1 MKKDKLLW
9 VDDEISLLRPHI
21 LFLEGKGYEVDTVTN
36 GQDALDC
43 CRATTYDLIF
53 LDENM
58 PGLSGLQTLA
68 LIKDICPTVPVVM
81 ITKSEEENIM
91 DMAIGQKI
99 ADYLIKPVNPNQ
111 ILLSLKKNLHRRD
124 IVSEAAQ
131 TGYQQSFGKI
141 GMQINDSLTAADW
154 MELYHRLVY
163 WELELEAT
171 DSPMSEMLA
180 MQKTEANSAFA
191 KFIKRNYADW
201 VSTKDAPADR
211 PLMSPDLFKRILFPA
226 LDKGEKV
233 FFIVLDNFRYDQWRV
248 LADELSGLSPQR

>member
-36 GQDALDC
+36 GQDALDR

-91 DMAIGQKI
+91 DMAIGQKNCRLPDQARQSQSNIII
-99 ADYLIKPVNPNQ
+99 AKEEPASPGYCQRSRTNR
-111 ILLSLKKNLHRRD
+111 LS
-124 IVSEAAQ
+124 A
-131 TGYQQSFGKI
+131 
-141 GMQINDSLTAADW
+141 
-154 MELYHRLVY
+154 EL
-163 WELELEAT
+163 W
-171 DSPMSEMLA
+171 
-180 MQKTEANSAFA
+180 
-191 KFIKRNYADW
+191 
-201 VSTKDAPADR
+201 
-211 PLMSPDLFKRILFPA
+211 
-226 LDKGEKV
+226 
-233 FFIVLDNFRYDQWRV
+233 
-248 LADELSGLSPQR
+248 